1 MPSVSRSSILYAVV
15 IAALLTALPGA
26 IIKIIHTGDPYLFTE
41 RFFQDILARL
51 SGPGRLR
58 FIFQPTV
65 AIFLGVRGGIKDAHH
80 GLPPFLWALT
90 FHREHRIEMLRSG
103 LLSIRD
109 IVAIAILLDIISQFL
124 IFHNVRP
131 GAALLVGPVLIT
143 LPYALS
149 RAVANRI
156 VRRKSHLPASVH
168 TS

>member
-65 AIFLGVRGGIKDAHH
+65 AIFLGVRGGIKDAHN
-80 GLPPFLWALT
+80 GLPPFLWAIA
-90 FHREHRIEMLRSG
+90 FHTEHRRELLRSA

-109 IVAIAILLDIISQFL
+109 LVAIAILLDMISQFL
-124 IFHNVRP
+124 IFHRVRP

-143 LPYALS
+143 LPYALA
-149 RAVANRI
+149 RALANRI
-156 VRRKSHLPASVH
+156 VQRKGHLSSTAR

>member
-1 MPSVSRSSILYAVV
+1 MRAVSRSSILYTIV
-15 IAALLTALPGA
+15 IAVLLAASPGA
-26 IIKIIHTGDPYLFTE
+26 IIKIIHTRDPYLFTE

-65 AIFLGVRGGIKDAHH
+65 AIFLGVRGGIKDAHND
-80 GLPPFLWALT
+80 LPPFLWALA
-90 FHREHRIEMLRSG
+90 FHKEHRIAMLRSG
-103 LLSIRD
+103 LQSIRD
-109 IVAIAILLDIISQFL
+109 IVAVAILLDMISQFL

-149 RAVANRI
+149 RALANRV
-156 VRRKSHLPASVH
+156 VRRKSHLPTTAH